1 MTENPTPTPSNES
14 AGRVSTSDDIEV
26 GTYLEI
32 AQADRV
38 TGDNPP
44 IDERMKTIVILDFGS
59 QYSRLIARRVR
70 ESNTY
75 CEIIPHDAGND
86 ILNEQDVIGVILSGG
101 PNSVYEDGAPMAP
114 TWVFDAGVPIL
125 GICYGMQLLAHQLG
139 GKVEPGTERE
149 YGHAVVHK
157 DGPDNILFEG
167 LDTEIPVWMSHGDR
181 IEELPPGFHS
191 MAYTENSPLAVMGNE
206 EGTYFGIQF
215 HPEVAHTP
223 QGAEIL
229 HNFVFGVCKAP
240 GDWTA
245 ANFVSDAI
253 ERIKERVGDGKVICA
268 LSGGVDSTVA
278 AALIHRAI
286 GDRLTCIFVD
296 NGLMRKG
303 EADRVQ
309 NVFAS
314 QLGVNLIFVDGTER
328 FLSALKG
335 VTDPEVKRKSIGQE
349 FIKIFEE
356 VANDIGEVDYL
367 AQGTLYPDVI
377 ESTSA
382 DSTASHK
389 IKTHH
394 NVGGLP
400 EHMNLTLVEPLRYMF
415 KDEVRKAGAE
425 LGLTPQSVNRQ
436 PFPGPG
442 LAIRIMGEVTY
453 EKLEIL
459 RDVDWIVIDEI
470 KKDGLYDKLW
480 QSFAVLTNTQTVGVM
495 GDQRT
500 YQYVVAI
507 RAVTSADAMTADWA
521 RLPYDTL
528 ARISNRIVNE
538 VDDVNRVVLDIT
550 SKPPGTIEWE

>member
-1 MTENPTPTPSNES
+1 MIENPPNDDSS
-14 AGRVSTSDDIEV
+14 SRVSTSDDIEV

-32 AQADRV
+32 AQADRAQGSNSSV
-38 TGDNPP
+38 
-44 IDERMKTIVILDFGS
+44 DERMKTIVILDFGS

-75 CEIIPHDAGND
+75 CELVPHDAGPE
-86 ILNEQDVIGVILSGG
+86 ILKEQDVIGIILSGG
-101 PNSVYEDGAPMAP
+101 PNSVYEDDSPMAP
-114 TWVFDAGVPIL
+114 TWVYDARVPIL
-125 GICYGMQLLAHQLG
+125 GICYGMQLIAHQLG
-139 GKVEPGTERE
+139 GTVARGTERE

-157 DGPDNILFEG
+157 EGQDNKLFDGLENEV
-167 LDTEIPVWMSHGDR
+167 PVWMSHGDR
-181 IEELPPGFHS
+181 IEELPPGFRS

-223 QGAEIL
+223 QGTEIL
-229 HNFVFGVCKAP
+229 RNFLFGVCNAP
-240 GDWTA
+240 GDWTP
-245 ANFVSDAI
+245 ANFVNDAVA
-253 ERIKERVGDGKVICA
+253 RIKEQVGGGKVICA

-286 GDRLTCIFVD
+286 GNRLTCIFVD

-335 VTDPEVKRKSIGQE
+335 VTNPEVKRKSIGAE

-356 VANDIGEVDYL
+356 VAIDIGEVDYL

-382 DSTASHK
+382 DSKASHK

-400 EHMNLTLVEPLRYMF
+400 EHMDLKLVEPLRYMF

-459 RDVDWIVIDEI
+459 RNVDWIVIDEI
-470 KKDGLYDKLW
+470 KNDGLYDKLW

-528 ARISNRIVNE
+528 AKISNRIVNE
-538 VDDVNRVVLDIT
+538 VDEVNRVVLDIT

>member
-1 MTENPTPTPSNES
+1 MTGQPTDGTSR
-14 AGRVSTSDDIEV
+14 RVSTSDDIEV

-32 AQADRV
+32 AQADRT
-38 TGDNPP
+38 TGVNPP
-44 IDERMKTIVILDFGS
+44 VDIKTKAIIIIDFGA

-75 CEIIPHDAGND
+75 CEIIPYDAGSE
-86 ILNEQDVIGVILSGG
+86 ILDEQDVIGVILSGG

-114 TWVFDAGVPIL
+114 AWVFDAGVPIL
-125 GICYGMQLLAHQLG
+125 GICYGMQLIAHQLG
-139 GKVEPGTERE
+139 GKVESVTERE
-149 YGHAVVHK
+149 YGHAVIHK
-157 DGPDNILFEG
+157 DGQGNVLFEG
-167 LDTEIPVWMSHGDR
+167 LDSEIPVWMSHGDR
-181 IEELPPGFHS
+181 IEELPPGFRS
-191 MAYTENSPLAVMGNE
+191 LAYSENSPIAVMGNE

-215 HPEVAHTP
+215 HPEVVHTP
-223 QGAEIL
+223 QGSEIL
-229 HNFVFGVCKAP
+229 RNFVFGVCHGA
-240 GDWTA
+240 GDWTPV
-245 ANFVSDAI
+245 NFVSDAVDQI
-253 ERIKERVGDGKVICA
+253 REQVGDGKVICA
-268 LSGGVDSTVA
+268 LSGGVDSTVV

-296 NGLMRKG
+296 NGLMRRG

-328 FLSALKG
+328 FLAALEG
-335 VTDPEVKRKSIGQE
+335 VTDPEVKRKAIGEE
-349 FIKIFEE
+349 FIKVFEE

-377 ESTSA
+377 ESISA
-382 DSTASHK
+382 DSSASHT

-400 EHMNLTLVEPLRYMF
+400 ERMNLKLVEPLRYMF
-415 KDEVRKAGAE
+415 KDEVRKAGIE
-425 LGLTPQSVNRQ
+425 LGLTSQSVNRQ

-459 RDVDWIVIDEI
+459 RAVDWIVIDEV
-470 KKDGLYDKLW
+470 KADGLYERLW
-480 QSFAVLTNTQTVGVM
+480 QSFAVLTNTRTVGVM

-500 YQYVVAI
+500 YRYVVAI
-507 RAVTSADAMTADWA
+507 RAVTSDDAMTADWA

-538 VDDVNRVVLDIT
+538 VSEVNRVVLDIT

>member
-1 MTENPTPTPSNES
+1 MTGQPTDGTSR
-14 AGRVSTSDDIEV
+14 RVSTSDDIEV

-32 AQADRV
+32 AQADRT
-38 TGDNPP
+38 TGVNPP
-44 IDERMKTIVILDFGS
+44 VDVKTKAIIIIDFGA

-75 CEIIPHDAGND
+75 CEIIPYDAGSE
-86 ILNEQDVIGVILSGG
+86 ILDEQDVIGVILSGG

-114 TWVFDAGVPIL
+114 AWVFDAGVHIL
-125 GICYGMQLLAHQLG
+125 GICYGMQLIAHQLG
-139 GKVEPGTERE
+139 GKVESVTERE
-149 YGHAVVHK
+149 YGHAVIHK
-157 DGPDNILFEG
+157 DGQGNVLFEG
-167 LDTEIPVWMSHGDR
+167 LDSEIPVWMSHGDR
-181 IEELPPGFHS
+181 IEELPPGFRS
-191 MAYTENSPLAVMGNE
+191 LAYSENSPIAVMGNE
-206 EGTYFGIQF
+206 EGTYFGMQF
-215 HPEVAHTP
+215 HPEVVHTP
-223 QGAEIL
+223 QGSEIL
-229 HNFVFGVCKAP
+229 RNFVFGVCHGA
-240 GDWTA
+240 GDWTPV
-245 ANFVSDAI
+245 NFVSDAVAQI
-253 ERIKERVGDGKVICA
+253 SEQVGDGKVICA
-268 LSGGVDSTVA
+268 LSGGVDSTVV

-296 NGLMRKG
+296 NGLMRRG

-328 FLSALKG
+328 FLAALEG
-335 VTDPEVKRKSIGQE
+335 VADPEVKRKAIGEE
-349 FIKIFEE
+349 FIKVFEE

-377 ESTSA
+377 ESISA
-382 DSTASHK
+382 DSSASHT

-400 EHMNLTLVEPLRYMF
+400 ERMNLKLVEPLRYMF
-415 KDEVRKAGAE
+415 KDEVRKAGIE
-425 LGLTPQSVNRQ
+425 LGLTSQSVNRQ

-459 RDVDWIVIDEI
+459 RAVDWIVIDEV
-470 KKDGLYDKLW
+470 KADGLYERLW
-480 QSFAVLTNTQTVGVM
+480 QSFAVLTNTRTVGVM

-500 YQYVVAI
+500 YRYVVAI
-507 RAVTSADAMTADWA
+507 RAVTSDDAMTADWA

-538 VDDVNRVVLDIT
+538 VSEVNRVVLDIT

>member
-1 MTENPTPTPSNES
+1 MTGQPTDGTSR
-14 AGRVSTSDDIEV
+14 RVSTSDDIEV

-32 AQADRV
+32 AQADRT
-38 TGDNPP
+38 TGVNPP
-44 IDERMKTIVILDFGS
+44 VDVKTKAIIIIDFGA

-75 CEIIPHDAGND
+75 CEIIPYDAGSE
-86 ILNEQDVIGVILSGG
+86 ILDEQDVIGVILSGG

-114 TWVFDAGVPIL
+114 AWVFDAGVPIL
-125 GICYGMQLLAHQLG
+125 GICYGMQLIAHQLG
-139 GKVEPGTERE
+139 GKVESVTERE
-149 YGHAVVHK
+149 YGHAVIHK
-157 DGPDNILFEG
+157 DGQGNVLFEG
-167 LDTEIPVWMSHGDR
+167 LDSEIPVWMSHGDR
-181 IEELPPGFHS
+181 IEELPPGFRS
-191 MAYTENSPLAVMGNE
+191 LAYSENSPIAVMGNE

-215 HPEVAHTP
+215 HPEVVHTP
-223 QGAEIL
+223 QGSEIL
-229 HNFVFGVCKAP
+229 RNFVFGVCHGA
-240 GDWTA
+240 GDWTPV
-245 ANFVSDAI
+245 NFVSNAVDQI
-253 ERIKERVGDGKVICA
+253 REQVGDGKVICA
-268 LSGGVDSTVA
+268 LSGGVDSTVV

-296 NGLMRKG
+296 NGLMRRG

-314 QLGVNLIFVDGTER
+314 QLGVKLIFVDGTER
-328 FLSALKG
+328 FLAALKG
-335 VTDPEVKRKSIGQE
+335 VTDPEVKRKAIGEE
-349 FIKIFEE
+349 FIKVFEE

-377 ESTSA
+377 ESISE
-382 DSTASHK
+382 DSSASHT

-400 EHMNLTLVEPLRYMF
+400 ERMNLKLVEPLRYMF
-415 KDEVRKAGAE
+415 KDEVRKAGIE
-425 LGLTPQSVNRQ
+425 LGLTSQSVNRQ

-459 RDVDWIVIDEI
+459 RAVDWIVIDEV
-470 KKDGLYDKLW
+470 KADGLYERLW
-480 QSFAVLTNTQTVGVM
+480 QSFAVLTNTRTVGVM

-500 YQYVVAI
+500 YRYVVAI
-507 RAVTSADAMTADWA
+507 RAVTSDDAMTADWA

-538 VDDVNRVVLDIT
+538 VPEVNRVVLDIT

>member
-1 MTENPTPTPSNES
+1 MTGQPTDGTSR
-14 AGRVSTSDDIEV
+14 RVSTSDDIEV

-32 AQADRV
+32 AQADRT
-38 TGDNPP
+38 TGVNPP
-44 IDERMKTIVILDFGS
+44 VDIKTKAIIIIDFGA

-75 CEIIPHDAGND
+75 CEIIPYDAGSE

-114 TWVFDAGVPIL
+114 AWVFDAGVPIL
-125 GICYGMQLLAHQLG
+125 GICYGMQLIAHQLG
-139 GKVEPGTERE
+139 GKVESVTERE
-149 YGHAVVHK
+149 YGHAVIHK
-157 DGPDNILFEG
+157 DGQGNVLFEG
-167 LDTEIPVWMSHGDR
+167 LDSEIPVWMSHGDR
-181 IEELPPGFHS
+181 IEELPPGFRS
-191 MAYTENSPLAVMGNE
+191 LAYSENSPIAVMGNE

-215 HPEVAHTP
+215 HPEVVHTP
-223 QGAEIL
+223 QGSEIL
-229 HNFVFGVCKAP
+229 RNFVFGVCHGA
-240 GDWTA
+240 GDWTPV
-245 ANFVSDAI
+245 NFVSDAVDQI
-253 ERIKERVGDGKVICA
+253 REQVGDGKVICA
-268 LSGGVDSTVA
+268 LSGGVDSTVV

-296 NGLMRKG
+296 NGLMRRG

-328 FLSALKG
+328 FLAALKG
-335 VTDPEVKRKSIGQE
+335 VSDPEVKRKAIGEE
-349 FIKIFEE
+349 FIKVFEE
-356 VANDIGEVDYL
+356 VANEIGEVDYL

-377 ESTSA
+377 ESISA
-382 DSTASHK
+382 DSSASHT

-400 EHMNLTLVEPLRYMF
+400 ERMNLKLVEPLRYMF
-415 KDEVRKAGAE
+415 KDEVRKAGIE
-425 LGLTPQSVNRQ
+425 LGLTSQSVNRQ

-459 RDVDWIVIDEI
+459 RAVDWIVIDEV
-470 KKDGLYDKLW
+470 KADGLYERLW
-480 QSFAVLTNTQTVGVM
+480 QSFAVLTNTRTVGVM

-500 YQYVVAI
+500 YRYVVAI
-507 RAVTSADAMTADWA
+507 RAVTSDDAMTADWA

-538 VDDVNRVVLDIT
+538 VSEVNRVVLDIT

>member
-1 MTENPTPTPSNES
+1 MTGQPTDGTSR
-14 AGRVSTSDDIEV
+14 RVSTSDDIEV

-32 AQADRV
+32 AQADRT
-38 TGDNPP
+38 TGVNPP
-44 IDERMKTIVILDFGS
+44 VDIKTKAIIIIDFGA

-75 CEIIPHDAGND
+75 CEIIPYDAGSE

-114 TWVFDAGVPIL
+114 AWVFDAGGPIL
-125 GICYGMQLLAHQLG
+125 GICYGMQLIAHQLG
-139 GKVEPGTERE
+139 GKVESVTERE
-149 YGHAVVHK
+149 YGHAVIHK
-157 DGPDNILFEG
+157 DGQGNVLFEG
-167 LDTEIPVWMSHGDR
+167 LDSEIPVWMSHGDR
-181 IEELPPGFHS
+181 IEELPPGFRS
-191 MAYTENSPLAVMGNE
+191 LAYSENSPIAVMGNE

-215 HPEVAHTP
+215 HPEVVHTP
-223 QGAEIL
+223 QGSEIL
-229 HNFVFGVCKAP
+229 RNFVFGVCHGA
-240 GDWTA
+240 GDWTPV
-245 ANFVSDAI
+245 NFVSDAVDQI
-253 ERIKERVGDGKVICA
+253 REQVGDGKVICA
-268 LSGGVDSTVA
+268 LSGGVDSTVV
-278 AALIHRAI
+278 AALIQRAI

-296 NGLMRKG
+296 NGLMRRG

-328 FLSALKG
+328 FLAALKG
-335 VTDPEVKRKSIGQE
+335 VTDPEVKRKAIGEE
-349 FIKIFEE
+349 FIKVFEE

-377 ESTSA
+377 ESISA
-382 DSTASHK
+382 DSSASHT

-400 EHMNLTLVEPLRYMF
+400 ERMNLKLVEPLRYMF
-415 KDEVRKAGAE
+415 KDEVRKAGIE
-425 LGLTPQSVNRQ
+425 LGLTSQSVNRQ

-459 RDVDWIVIDEI
+459 RAVDWIVIDEV
-470 KKDGLYDKLW
+470 KADGLYERLW
-480 QSFAVLTNTQTVGVM
+480 QSFAVLTNTRTVGVM

-507 RAVTSADAMTADWA
+507 RAVTSDDAMTADWA

-538 VDDVNRVVLDIT
+538 VPEVNRVVLDIT

>member
-1 MTENPTPTPSNES
+1 MTGQPTDGTSR
-14 AGRVSTSDDIEV
+14 RVSTSDDIEV

-32 AQADRV
+32 AQADRT
-38 TGDNPP
+38 TGVNPP
-44 IDERMKTIVILDFGS
+44 VDIKTKAIIIIDFGA

-75 CEIIPHDAGND
+75 CEIIPYDAGSE

-114 TWVFDAGVPIL
+114 AWVFDAGVPIL
-125 GICYGMQLLAHQLG
+125 GICYGMQLIAHQLG
-139 GKVEPGTERE
+139 GKVESVTERE
-149 YGHAVVHK
+149 YGHAVIHK
-157 DGPDNILFEG
+157 DGQGNVLFEG
-167 LDTEIPVWMSHGDR
+167 LDSEIPVWMSHGDR
-181 IEELPPGFHS
+181 IEELPPGFRS
-191 MAYTENSPLAVMGNE
+191 LAYSENSPIAVMGNE

-215 HPEVAHTP
+215 HPEVVHTP
-223 QGAEIL
+223 QGSEIL
-229 HNFVFGVCKAP
+229 RNFVFGVCHGA
-240 GDWTA
+240 GDWTPV
-245 ANFVSDAI
+245 NFVSDAVDQI
-253 ERIKERVGDGKVICA
+253 REQVGGGKVICA
-268 LSGGVDSTVA
+268 LSGGVDSTVV

-296 NGLMRKG
+296 NGLMRRG

-328 FLSALKG
+328 FLAALKG
-335 VTDPEVKRKSIGQE
+335 VTDPEVKRKAIGEE
-349 FIKIFEE
+349 FIKVFEE

-377 ESTSA
+377 ESISA
-382 DSTASHK
+382 DSSASHT

-400 EHMNLTLVEPLRYMF
+400 ERMNLKLVEPLRYMF
-415 KDEVRKAGAE
+415 KDEVRKAGIE
-425 LGLTPQSVNRQ
+425 LGLTSQSVNRQ

-459 RDVDWIVIDEI
+459 RAVDWIVIDEV
-470 KKDGLYDKLW
+470 KADGLYERLW
-480 QSFAVLTNTQTVGVM
+480 QSFAVLTNTRTVGVM

-500 YQYVVAI
+500 YRYVVAI
-507 RAVTSADAMTADWA
+507 RAVTSDDAMTADWA

-538 VDDVNRVVLDIT
+538 VPEVNRVVLDIT

>member
-1 MTENPTPTPSNES
+1 MTGQPTDGTSR
-14 AGRVSTSDDIEV
+14 RVSTSDDIEV

-32 AQADRV
+32 AQADRT
-38 TGDNPP
+38 TGVNPP
-44 IDERMKTIVILDFGS
+44 VDVKTKAIIIIDFGA

-75 CEIIPHDAGND
+75 CEIIPYDAGSE
-86 ILNEQDVIGVILSGG
+86 ILDEQDVIGVILSGG

-114 TWVFDAGVPIL
+114 AWVFDAGVPIL
-125 GICYGMQLLAHQLG
+125 GICYGMQLIAHQLG
-139 GKVEPGTERE
+139 GKVESVTERE
-149 YGHAVVHK
+149 YGHAVIHK
-157 DGPDNILFEG
+157 DGQGNVLFEG
-167 LDTEIPVWMSHGDR
+167 LDSEIPVWMSHGDR
-181 IEELPPGFHS
+181 IEELPPGFRS
-191 MAYTENSPLAVMGNE
+191 LAYSANSPIAVMGNE

-215 HPEVAHTP
+215 HPEVVHTP
-223 QGAEIL
+223 QGSEIL
-229 HNFVFGVCKAP
+229 RNFVFGVCHGA
-240 GDWTA
+240 GDWTPV
-245 ANFVSDAI
+245 NFVSNAVGQI
-253 ERIKERVGDGKVICA
+253 REQVGDGKVICA
-268 LSGGVDSTVA
+268 LSGGVDSTVV

-296 NGLMRKG
+296 NGLMRRG

-328 FLSALKG
+328 FLAALNG
-335 VTDPEVKRKSIGQE
+335 VTDPEVKRKAIGEE
-349 FIKIFEE
+349 FIKVFEE

-377 ESTSA
+377 ESISA
-382 DSTASHK
+382 DSSASHT

-400 EHMNLTLVEPLRYMF
+400 ERMNLKLVEPLRYMF
-415 KDEVRKAGAE
+415 KDEVRKAGIE
-425 LGLTPQSVNRQ
+425 LGLTSQSVNRQ

-459 RDVDWIVIDEI
+459 RAVDWIVIDEV
-470 KKDGLYDKLW
+470 KADGLYERLW
-480 QSFAVLTNTQTVGVM
+480 QSFAVLTNTRTVGVM

-500 YQYVVAI
+500 YRYVVAI
-507 RAVTSADAMTADWA
+507 RAVTSDDAMTADWA

-538 VDDVNRVVLDIT
+538 VSEVNRVVLDIT